1 MLNLLLPTTSIM
13 ALLPSPPLQMQR
25 AYTHS
30 TRLSIPAAAEDDR
43 APAVL
48 RLALQGTPVAAAL
61 AVGTPLFALL
71 YVPLAVLGRAAE
83 APPAATLASA
93 TLLYAACAT
102 LSDGNAAGIQPL
114 LETVAISLICS
125 AGLLA
130 IGEDAEA
137 EVLQSETQVTPL
149 VSFYAVQ
156 LELNS
161 RISRSNGIHKD
172 ENIAPYYIVAPHYVE
187 TP

>member
-1 MLNLLLPTTSIM
+1 MLNLLLQSTSLM
-13 ALLPSPPLQMQR
+13 ALFPSPPLQMQR
-25 AYTHS
+25 ACMCH

-71 YVPLAVLGRAAE
+71 YVPLAALGRAAE
-83 APPAATLASA
+83 APPAATLVSA
-93 TLLYAACAT
+93 TLLYATCAT

-114 LETVAISLICS
+114 LETVAIGLVCS

-130 IGEDAEA
+130 IGEDVEA
-137 EVLQSETQVTPL
+137 EVLQSEAQVTAL
-149 VSFYAVQ
+149 DDWDRRLQ
-156 LELNS
+156 D
-161 RISRSNGIHKD
+161 RQRK
-172 ENIAPYYIVAPHYVE
+172 
-187 TP
+187 

>member
-1 MLNLLLPTTSIM
+1 MTVTVIEMLNLLLPTTSLM
-13 ALLPSPPLQMQR
+13 ALLPSPPLQMQMQR
-25 AYTHS
+25 ADTHF

-71 YVPLAVLGRAAE
+71 YVPLAALGRAAE
-83 APPAATLASA
+83 APPAATLVSA

-114 LETVAISLICS
+114 LETVAIGLVCS

-130 IGEDAEA
+130 IGEDVEA
-137 EVLQSETQVTPL
+137 EVLQSEAQVTAL
-149 VSFYAVQ
+149 DDWDRRLQ
-156 LELNS
+156 D
-161 RISRSNGIHKD
+161 RQRK
-172 ENIAPYYIVAPHYVE
+172 
-187 TP
+187 

>member
-114 LETVAISLICS
+114 LETIAISLVCS

-149 VSFYAVQ
+149 DDWDRRLQ
-156 LELNS
+156 D
-161 RISRSNGIHKD
+161 RQRK
-172 ENIAPYYIVAPHYVE
+172 
-187 TP
+187 